1 MVAPPGRT
9 ACTASPEGSCPRR
22 YSVSPAAGIAGAA
35 LSAHAHG
42 ISSDSAS
49 ATAGAAP
56 RGSLGIGCRPW
67 RGILGGSKQ
76 VAVIVHQLIRRDK
89 SFDPQPGFPRGG
101 THQSHRRMAH
111 LLAPIYVEGA
121 LCRDAGGERAS
132 VILPLG
138 TGVEL
143 AGVLAEARGS
153 VLLGVDRNRHQVN
166 PGRLGAE
173 LMLELLQRAA
183 RERADGRTG
192 GEDEVEK
199 HRPSVIELA
208 RQRYGPAVL
217 PYETDLRSLVADCRA
232 RACGCRSGSQ
242 YDRAGQ

>member
-143 AGVLAEARGS
+143 AGVLGEARGS

-166 PGRLGAE
+166 LGRSGAG
-173 LMLELLQRAA
+173 LILELLQRAA
-183 RERADGRTG
+183 CERADGRTG
-192 GEDEVEK
+192 GK
-199 HRPSVIELA
+199 NKIQQHGPAVIELS
-208 RQRYGPAVL
+208 RQRYGLAVL
-217 PYETDLRSLVADCRA
+217 AHQADVRSLVANCRA
-232 RACGCRSGSQ
+232 R
-242 YDRAGQ
+242 DRG